1 MAEGPS
7 YFSAEQVIDMM
18 DAEVEEEEQDDIDE
32 PMCEGSD
39 DDLGVNFRS
48 NEEDR

>member
-7 YFSAEQVIDMM
+7 HFIT
-18 DAEVEEEEQDDIDE
+18 AEVLDMLEDEAEEQMDMIDE

-39 DDLGVNFRS
+39 DDLGFDVES
-48 NEEDR
+48 GEDNR